1 MAYVPPHKRHLK
13 SDATSSSSSS
23 ITPARKLN
31 HKSKTI
37 NYVYAENAKWRWLI
51 VGLANESRIPDLTLL
66 HPVSMEFFQQNSGE
80 NPPPL
85 TLMLKE
91 IGAKND
97 YMENPWL
104 YVAKTL
110 KQDLLFSF
118 QEVNKLMKGFEFGEI
133 KPSLVA
139 RFGKIL
145 FHGDRSISL
154 ESING
159 SSLPLDTMKRLSRS
173 FYTNIPPSY
182 IERIT
187 SEFIPKVDF
196 KFEEEKQLYNL
207 KISDKMRPDIS
218 IACKCTVAKGT
229 NKLELYKIGLNQV
242 RHLVADMSCL
252 GKNLDLRLMLF
263 TKKVSVALTDE
274 ELEDMKSMIESAV
287 LDSEV
292 EGGVRW
298 PLGKQSSGDRYTVI
312 GVRYMKA
319 QTYRNSVMKLNVR
332 CADRFDYRS
341 SHRDVAE
348 EVSLTM
354 PGIISQLREQNVNTD
369 LALEMLKKNMELIWK
384 NF

>member
-13 SDATSSSSSS
+13 SDAAS
-23 ITPARKLN
+23 TPSRILN
-31 HKSKTI
+31 KTSKTTKF
-37 NYVYAENAKWRWLI
+37 VYAQNAISRWLI

-66 HPVSMEFFQQNSGE
+66 HPVSVEFFQQNPGE
-80 NPPPL
+80 NPHPL

-91 IGAKND
+91 IGGEYAKND

-110 KQDLLFSF
+110 KQDLLSSF
-118 QEVNKLMKGFEFGEI
+118 QQVDKLMKGSEFGEI

-145 FHGDRSISL
+145 FHGNRSISL

-159 SSLPLDTMKRLSRS
+159 SSLPLDSMKRLWRS
-173 FYTNIPPSY
+173 FNTNIPPSY
-182 IERIT
+182 IQRIT

-274 ELEDMKSMIESAV
+274 ELEDMKSMIESAL

-298 PLGKQSSGDRYTVI
+298 PLGMQSSGDRYTVI

-332 CADRFDYRS
+332 CADRFDYGS

-348 EVSLTM
+348 EVCLTM

-369 LALEMLKKNMELIWK
+369 LALEILKENMELIWN